1 MNILLTG
8 GAGFI
13 GSHCADLFSEKGWQ
27 ITIVDDFSSG
37 NQGNLFAHP
46 EVTIIRK
53 NVLALNGDDFKGGFD
68 AIVHLAALPS
78 VKASWETPLAA
89 HERTLTST
97 IKIVEIARD
106 LKVPRIV
113 WASSAAVYGKPS
125 ALPIH
130 ETHPRS
136 PLSPYGLQKSVAED
150 YLSLFSEYYGFS
162 ALNLRLFNVY
172 GTRQDPSSPYSGVIS
187 LLLEASRTKSDFWI
201 EGDGTQTRDFIHV
214 SDVARAITEA
224 VKLPF
229 ATGAQAINIG
239 TGKPISLNE
248 LIEVVQSHAGSFPV
262 KNRDPRVG
270 DIRHSVADVSAML
283 ELLSLTDPVSLRDGI
298 GRLPG
303 TK

>member
-13 GSHCADLFSEKGWQ
+13 GSHCLDLFKRQGWQ
-27 ITIVDDFSSG
+27 VTVVDDFSSG
-37 NQGNLFAHP
+37 NPDNISAHQD
-46 EVTIIRK
+46 VQIIRK
-53 NVLALNGDDFKGGFD
+53 NVLALISDDFKERFD

-125 ALPIH
+125 GLPIH

-150 YLSLFSEYYGFS
+150 YLSLFSGYFGFS

-172 GTRQDPSSPYSGVIS
+172 GSRQDPRSPYSGVIS
-187 LLLEASRTKSDFWI
+187 LLLEASRSKSDFWI
-201 EGDGTQTRDFIHV
+201 EGDGSQTRDFIHV
-214 SDVARAITEA
+214 SDVVRAIAEA
-224 VKLPF
+224 VKMPSV
-229 ATGAQAINIG
+229 TGSQAINVG
-239 TGKPISLNE
+239 SGKPISLNE
-248 LIEVVQSHAGSFPV
+248 LIEIVRTHAGDITI
-262 KNRDPRVG
+262 KNRDARAG
-270 DIRHSVADVSAML
+270 DIRHSVADISLMQ
-283 ELLSLTDPVSLRDGI
+283 ELLGIADTISLNDGI
-298 GRLPG
+298 KLLVQ
-303 TK
+303 K